1 MRPISYL
8 IACSAIATAAAQAAP
23 AEPAETWTYE
33 ATPYLNAAG
42 LYGTVG
48 ARRVTAPVDLSSS
61 DILSHLDFIFQ
72 GAFLARKGQ
81 LSFGLDAEYVR
92 LSDDGSRSVTGPRG
106 RADVLG
112 SLDAKITLSILQGN
126 VGWRILDEQ
135 TKLDII
141 GGLRLTRLHGELDLN
156 GTLSVGD
163 EVFGASR
170 SLSDSKTWADGV
182 VGARVQHPVSDKVT
196 LLGYADVGGGGS
208 NLTWQVLAGL
218 NWQVNK
224 NYDVRFGY
232 REISWDYSGSS
243 GLIWHTKMRGPYV
256 GLGIRF

>member
-1 MRPISYL
+1 MRPASYL
-8 IACSAIATAAAQAAP
+8 IVCSAIATAAVQAAP
-23 AEPAETWTYE
+23 AEPGETWTYE

-42 LYGTVG
+42 LYGTIG
-48 ARRVTAPVDLSSS
+48 AGRVSAPIDLSPS
-61 DILSHLDFIFQ
+61 DVMSNLDFVFQ

-81 LSFGLDAEYVR
+81 LSFGVDAEYVR

-112 SLDAKITLSILQGN
+112 SLDAKSTLSILQGYA
-126 VGWRILDEQ
+126 GWRILDGQ
-135 TKLDII
+135 TKVEVI
-141 GGLRLTRLHGELDLN
+141 GGVRLTRLHAELDLN

-170 SLSDSKTWADGV
+170 SLSNSKTWADGV
-182 VGARVQHPVSDKVT
+182 VGGRVLHPVSDQVT
-196 LLGYADVGGGGS
+196 LMGYADVGGGGS

-218 NWQVNK
+218 NWQFKK
-224 NYDVRFGY
+224 NYDLKFGY
-232 REISWDYSGSS
+232 RELSWDYSDG
-243 GLIWHTKMRGPYV
+243 GITWDVKMRGPYV

>member
-1 MRPISYL
+1 MS
-8 IACSAIATAAAQAAP
+8 
-23 AEPAETWTYE
+23 
-33 ATPYLNAAG
+33 N
-42 LYGTVG
+42 
-48 ARRVTAPVDLSSS
+48 
-61 DILSHLDFIFQ
+61 LDFVFQ

-81 LSFGLDAEYVR
+81 LSFGVDAEYVR

-112 SLDAKITLSILQGN
+112 SLDAKSTLSILQGYA
-126 VGWRILDEQ
+126 GWRILDGQ
-135 TKLDII
+135 TKVEVI
-141 GGLRLTRLHGELDLN
+141 GGVRLTRLHAELDLN

-170 SLSDSKTWADGV
+170 SLSNSKTWADGV
-182 VGARVQHPVSDKVT
+182 VGGRVLHPVSDQVT
-196 LLGYADVGGGGS
+196 LMGYADVGGGGS

-243 GLIWHTKMRGPYV
+243 GLIWHAKMRGPYI

>member
-1 MRPISYL
+1 MRRTSYL
-8 IACSAIATAAAQAAP
+8 IACSAFAVAQAAH
-23 AEPAETWTYE
+23 ADPAETWTYE

-48 ARRVTAPVDLSSS
+48 AGRVTAPVDLSSS
-61 DILSHLDFIFQ
+61 DVLSHLDLVFQ

-126 VGWRILDEQ
+126 VGWRIIDEQ
-135 TKLDII
+135 TKVDVI

-182 VGARVQHPVSDKVT
+182 VGGRVEHPVSDKVR
-196 LLGYADVGGGGS
+196 LMGYADVGGGGS

>member
-1 MRPISYL
+1 MRPASYL
-8 IACSAIATAAAQAAP
+8 IVCSAIATAAAQAAP
-23 AEPAETWTYE
+23 AEPGETWTYE

-42 LYGTVG
+42 LYGTIG
-48 ARRVTAPVDLSSS
+48 AGRVSAPIDLSPS
-61 DILSHLDFIFQ
+61 DVMSNLDFVFQ

-81 LSFGLDAEYVR
+81 LSFGVDAEYVR

-112 SLDAKITLSILQGN
+112 SLDAKSTLSILQGYA
-126 VGWRILDEQ
+126 GWRILDGQ
-135 TKLDII
+135 TKVEVI
-141 GGLRLTRLHGELDLN
+141 GGVRLTRLHAELDLN

-163 EVFGASR
+163 EVFGTSR
-170 SLSDSKTWADGV
+170 SLSNSKTWADGV
-182 VGARVQHPVSDKVT
+182 VGGRVLHPVSDQVT
-196 LLGYADVGGGGS
+196 LMGYADVGGGGS

-243 GLIWHTKMRGPYV
+243 GLIWHTKMRGPYI